1 MEGNND
7 KKNNSNMWIWGIVIV
22 VILIALF
29 FILRSS
35 QTTAPAGAGTT
46 ATTTTTTTTT
56 AATLPPSVQDTSGTT
71 GAGVGS
77 IAYSD
82 ALVKYAGRIIEL
94 DDSCQVPRQD
104 SVVTYKDNSGIMI
117 DNRSASPRTVTV
129 GTQSFTMQPY
139 TFKIIVLPD
148 VATGTIKSIFV
159 GCDDS
164 QNVATIIVQE

>member
-104 SVVTYKDNSGIMI
+104 GIMI